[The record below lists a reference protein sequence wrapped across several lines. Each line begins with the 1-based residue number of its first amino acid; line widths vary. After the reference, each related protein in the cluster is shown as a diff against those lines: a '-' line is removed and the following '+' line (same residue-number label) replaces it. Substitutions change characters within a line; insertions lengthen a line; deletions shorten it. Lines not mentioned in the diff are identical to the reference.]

1 MCISLTRP
9 IVKVVVDVTPF
20 YKAYLDEYE
29 VEDDLGEQEDDGRE
43 ESWEGLFLED
53 EDDLESNVE
62 IEQDL

>member
-1 MCISLTRP
+1 LRTSLTHP

-20 YKAYLDEYE
+20 YKAYLDEHE

-53 EDDLESNVE
+53 EDDLESDVE
-62 IEQDL
+62 MEQDL